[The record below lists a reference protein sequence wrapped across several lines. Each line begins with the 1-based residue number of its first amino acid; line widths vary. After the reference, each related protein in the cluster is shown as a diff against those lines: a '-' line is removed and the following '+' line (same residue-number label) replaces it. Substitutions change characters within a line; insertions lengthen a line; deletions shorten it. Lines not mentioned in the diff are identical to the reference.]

1 MFLCGPIWT
10 TKHSRQAAPENW
22 RAKIS
27 DAAKLGSRD
36 ATDTGDPRLT
46 LHGLSRYLS
55 RMVRRRHVYHL
66 AGYDPVDCGAQFR
79 RFVRQLEVF
88 KRTWTV
94 EATLSGLERSSD
106 PPRAWWRVNAH
117 AADWQVEAV
126 HEVLLW
132 DDIVLGDFG
141 RPTPK
146 RLLKAALAYVDF
158 IATGTMFRYFR
169 ANHRYVI
176 FFLIPL
182 LQVVLFAGA
191 AWFCARLLSGFLGLA
206 GLTEIIVGGSA
217 GLLVF
222 ICLLQWPGRRWR
234 VEQMLDDWIFA
245 REYLYGR
252 RGDIDARLDGF
263 ARTLVARARD
273 SELDEIVIV
282 GHSLGAML
290 ALDLV
295 DRALAMDS
303 EFGRVGAAVC
313 VLTVG
318 ATIPKFALHPAAKR
332 LRGVI
337 ARIAAAPSIAW
348 AEYQTRDDIISFYK
362 FDPVALQYA
371 GERLAGKPVIRRVQI
386 HQMLTAQ
393 SLSRY
398 RRNYL
403 RLHYQSVMANDR
415 HAPYDYFLMVC
426 GPVSF
431 DAWTKSVG
439 GLLDFVAAD
448 GSRLET
454 ARERALLADRTS

>member
-1 MFLCGPIWT
+1 
-10 TKHSRQAAPENW
+10 
-22 RAKIS
+22 
-27 DAAKLGSRD
+27 
-36 ATDTGDPRLT
+36 
-46 LHGLSRYLS
+46 
-55 RMVRRRHVYHL
+55 MVRRRHVYHL

-79 RFVRQLEVF
+79 RFARQLEVF
-88 KRTWTV
+88 KRTWTI
-94 EATLSGLERSSD
+94 EATLSKLERSSD
-106 PPRAWWRVNAH
+106 QPRAWWTVNAH

-132 DDIVLGDFG
+132 DDIVHGDFA
-141 RPTPK
+141 RPTPI
-146 RLLKAALAYVDF
+146 RLFKAALAYIDF

-176 FFLIPL
+176 FFLVPL
-182 LQVVLFAGA
+182 FQIVLFAAA
-191 AWFCARLLSGFLGLA
+191 AWFCARLLLGFLGLA
-206 GLTEIIVGGSA
+206 GVAEIVVGLSA

-222 ICLLQWPGRRWR
+222 VGLLQWPGRRWR

-245 REYLYGR
+245 REYLYER
-252 RGDIDARLDGF
+252 RSDIDARLDRF
-263 ARTLVARARD
+263 AEALVARAR
-273 SELDEIVIV
+273 ETGLDEIVLV

-290 ALDLV
+290 ALEVV

-303 EFGRVGAAVC
+303 EFGRRGAAVC

-318 ATIPKFALHPAAKR
+318 ATIPKFALHPAAR
-332 LRGVI
+332 RSRDVI

-348 AEYQTRDDIISFYK
+348 AEYQARDDIISFYK
-362 FDPVALQYA
+362 FDPLSLKRI

-393 SLSRY
+393 SLSRH

-403 RLHYQSVMANDR
+403 RLHYQAVMANDQR
-415 HAPYDYFLMVC
+415 APYDYFLMVC

-431 DAWTKSVG
+431 RAWTESPG

-448 GSRLET
+448 GSCREA
-454 ARERALLADRTS
+454 AREHASLAERTS